1 MLATLQDVDVAGR
14 TVFVRVDFN
23 VPLDGGRIADETR
36 IRAHLPTIE
45 ALSDRRAK
53 IVLAS
58 HLGRPKGAPDPALT
72 LEPVAERLKALLGRT
87 VRFIPAVAGPE
98 VDAAVRTL
106 REGEILLL
114 ENVRFHPGETKNDP
128 ELSAAW
134 AAWTDVYVG
143 DAFGSAHRAHASTV
157 GIAER
162 APQAVAGLLMEREI
176 RMLTRVLE
184 APERPFVA
192 IVGGAKIKDKIG
204 VLKNLLAK
212 ADAVLVGGGMANT
225 LLFAEGASLGAS
237 LLEPEAV
244 DVARALLD
252 EARALGKPL
261 MLPED
266 VVVADRFSADA
277 RTDVADARAVPDGW
291 QALDIGPRTR
301 ERFREVIL
309 GAKTVVWNGPM
320 GVFELPPFAEG
331 TRAIAEAV
339 AASGAMSVVG
349 GGDSVAALNETGLKD
364 RITHVS
370 TGGGATLEFLEG
382 KTLPG
387 VAVLMRRP

>member
-237 LLEPEAV
+237 LVEPEAV

-261 MLPED
+261 MLPAD